1 MESFE
6 YVQPTGLDEALTLL
20 AEPGTLA
27 QAGGVDLLDRLKEG
41 LDTPKRLVSLRKVKE
56 LSGIAEVTGGLRVG
70 ALVTLDE
77 LARHPTMRT
86 RARAL
91 AEAALHTATPNVRNQ
106 ATIGGNLVQRPRCW
120 YFRSDDFHCR
130 KKGGPVCYAL
140 DGENEFHSIFG
151 NTVCAALHA
160 STLAPALVAL
170 GATLDLVSKKGS
182 RTLAVSDFFMPPERE
197 VTKDTVLEPGELVRS
212 VFVPLGQETDRSAY
226 TKQGQRESYDW
237 PLVDV
242 AVWLRMD
249 GETVR
254 DLRIVLGAVA
264 PVPRRATAAEG
275 VLRGKKLT
283 DASARAAG
291 ARATEGATP
300 LAQNRYKLPMLSAVV
315 ARTLLGAEKGA

>member
-6 YVQPTGLDEALTLL
+6 YAQPTGLEEALTLL

-56 LSGIAEVTGGLRVG
+56 LSGITEEAGGLRVG
-70 ALVTLDE
+70 ALATLDE
-77 LARHPTMRT
+77 LAEHPLMRS

-140 DGENEFHSIFG
+140 EGENELHSIFG
-151 NTVCAALHA
+151 NGVCAALHA

-170 GATLDLVSKKGS
+170 GATLDLVSKKGP
-182 RTLAVSDFFMPPERE
+182 RTLPVSDFFMPPERE
-197 VTKDTVLEPGELVRS
+197 VTKDTVLEPGELLRS
-212 VFVPLGQETDRSAY
+212 ILVPLGEPTDRSAY
-226 TKQGQRESYDW
+226 QKQGQRESYDW

-242 AVWLRMD
+242 AVWLRLE

-264 PVPRRATAAEG
+264 PVPRRATAAETL
-275 VLRGKKLT
+275 LRGKKLT
-283 DASARAAG
+283 EALAQAAG
-291 ARATEGATP
+291 AQATQGATP
-300 LAQNRYKLPMLSAVV
+300 LAKNRYKLPLLSAVV
-315 ARTLLGAEKGA
+315 ARTLLSAERGA